1 MHITFSSIKIRDL
14 CECSS
19 RAADFFGLDE
29 AKILQRVLADLKAA
43 YSLEELPPL
52 YVVSNQGKS
61 QIKITADGFTIS
73 ANIMMVEVEK
83 IIAIKMKGLKYE

>member
-1 MHITFSSIKIRDL
+1 M
-14 CECSS
+14 
-19 RAADFFGLDE
+19 
-29 AKILQRVLADLKAA
+29 KAA

-83 IIAIKMKGLKYE
+83 IIAIKMKGPEV